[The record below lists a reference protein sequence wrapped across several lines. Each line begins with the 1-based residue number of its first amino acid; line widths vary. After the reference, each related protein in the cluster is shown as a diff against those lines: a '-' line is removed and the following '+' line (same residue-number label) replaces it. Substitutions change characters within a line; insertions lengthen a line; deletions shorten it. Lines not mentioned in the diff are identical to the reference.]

1 MSEVDPSYHKLLVV
15 RLLLSMVVCHQPYN
29 GRCLGCVEEG
39 VLGATG
45 MGCGLHTCSSFH
57 FVGSVEAFPEE
68 RGIVDIGEAVED
80 NPNVKGLAVHRL
92 VVYKDPQYNEAAWEE
107 EEEVVDNRDW
117 VGECQD
123 KKDSLQTDY
132 RLVHMS
138 HWHSAPYPVLQL
150 CNWGDKEVWVD
161 LHKTSHLDHTLNMMC
176 SELRRLLP
184 SPRLP
189 ASFFQ
194 SPENNSRLPSLPAPP
209 PASGGP
215 APPLPGNIRHHPR
228 LCARQTWN

>member
-1 MSEVDPSYHKLLVV
+1 M
-15 RLLLSMVVCHQPYN
+15 
-29 GRCLGCVEEG
+29 
-39 VLGATG
+39 LGATG
-45 MGCGLHTCSSFH
+45 MDCGLHTCSSFH

-80 NPNVKGLAVHRL
+80 NPNVEELVVHHL
-92 VVYKDPQYNEAAWEE
+92 VVYKDQQYNAAVR

-117 VGECQD
+117 ADGGQD
-123 KKDSLQTDY
+123 KKSSLQTDY
-132 RLVHMS
+132 RLVHRS

-150 CNWGDKEVWVD
+150 CNWGDKGVWGD
-161 LHKTSHLDHTLNMMC
+161 LHKTSHLLDRTRNMRC
-176 SELRRLLP
+176 SELRWLLP

-194 SPENNSRLPSLPAPP
+194 SPENNIRLPSPPAPP
-209 PASGGP
+209 PASAGL
-215 APPLPGNIRHHPR
+215 APPLPGNIRRHPR